1 MKYDTFIDMIE
12 DTNAAEA
19 ITDFDVAAAEH
30 AKRVSVRRLRAAEA
44 KAKTESILTTKP
56 KPDMKHIYEV
66 LSDCYVKQ
74 PSSDIEHLIVY
85 VKQFI

>member
-19 ITDFDVAAAEH
+19 IAEIDIAAAEH
-30 AKRVSVRRLRAAEA
+30 AKRVSVRRARAAEA
-44 KAKTESILTTKP
+44 RAKTEGILTAKP

-66 LSDCYVKQ
+66 LRDCYAKQ
-74 PSSDIEHLIVY
+74 PSPGIEHLITY

>member
-44 KAKTESILTTKP
+44 KAKTESILTAKP

-74 PSSDIEHLIVY
+74 PSPDIEHLIIY